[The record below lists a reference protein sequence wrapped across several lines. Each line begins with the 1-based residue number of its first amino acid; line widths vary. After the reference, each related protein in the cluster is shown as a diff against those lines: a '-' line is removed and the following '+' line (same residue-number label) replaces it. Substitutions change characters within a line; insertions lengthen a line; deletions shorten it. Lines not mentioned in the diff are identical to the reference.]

1 MIRTPAAVNTPDV
14 VFSHHHP
21 DHTVNAACG
30 AFHPRDL
37 LGDVFGIDAGRCLVS
52 EADCGHAAGIGAGRP
67 VDGAAGQMLVRLEHP
82 PVGCQ

>member
-1 MIRTPAAVNTPDV
+1 M

-21 DHTVNAACG
+21 DHTVNAARG

-37 LGDVFGIDAGRCLVS
+37 LGDVFGIDTGRCLVS